1 MSPISLNDTLVS
13 RQCKYLLK
21 TSLEVSSPN
30 VVSTLFREGT
40 ILNSVEMNPGIRN
53 SVDELSHFVEQVHL
67 QRKKEF
73 ELLFKLSQSFI
84 QTTNPRLA
92 ILIGASF
99 LRKNLHE
106 EAVIYL
112 NEVVEKMPQEDGMF
126 FCLGK
131 ALYKTK
137 SYDAAEK
144 HLQKAVELKPAY
156 ADYHHFLG
164 KIYLERDACS
174 NAGKEFE
181 KAISINIYYAEAHYW
196 LGLTYIKNA
205 IIREDYDLSIN
216 LEENAILAFE
226 TAVQLN
232 SAYKQSAYFYG
243 LEAIK
248 KKNYQEAMGH
258 FLETQKIIKE
268 PDPRALIDHFYLML
282 INSDEELDVAAIW
295 EYIKKLKI
303 TITSYPDYVDL
314 FNDLGIAYSI
324 LGTCFQKDA
333 IKFFDKAL
341 HGNANY
347 LKVQKNRKL
356 IMNENRGLDFLLD
369 TLLDLQIESSAA
381 IKKRLK
387 IEFF

>member
-21 TSLEVSSPN
+21 TSQEVSAPN

-40 ILNSVEMNPGIRN
+40 ILNSVEMNPGSRS
-53 SVDELSHFVEQVHL
+53 SVDELNHFVEQVHL
-67 QRKKEF
+67 ERKKEF
-73 ELLFKLSQSFI
+73 ELLFNLSQSFL
-84 QTTNPRLA
+84 QTTNHRLA
-92 ILIGASF
+92 VLIGASF

-112 NEVVEKMPQEDGMF
+112 NEVAEKMPQEDDVF

-137 SYDAAEK
+137 SCDAAEK
-144 HLQKAVELKPAY
+144 NLQKAVELKPAY

-164 KIYLERDACS
+164 KIYLEQDACS

-181 KAISINIYYAEAHYW
+181 KAILINIYYAEAHYW

-226 TAVQLN
+226 TAAQLN
-232 SAYKQSAYFYG
+232 SAYKQGAYFYG

-248 KKNYQEAMGH
+248 KKNFQEALEY
-258 FLETQKIIKE
+258 FLETLKIMNE
-268 PDPRALIDHFYLML
+268 PDPRALIDHFYLTL
-282 INSDEELDVAAIW
+282 INQNEELDMAAIW
-295 EYIKKLKI
+295 KYIRKLTT
-303 TITSYPDYVDL
+303 TITSFPNYVDL
-314 FNDLGIAYSI
+314 YNDLGIAYSI

-341 HGNANY
+341 QGNANY
-347 LKVQKNRKL
+347 LKAQKNCKL

-369 TLLDLQIESSAA
+369 TMLDLQVDSSTA